1 MRPWLPADPLQPFFA
16 FSGLENPYPFTLRS
30 PSSLWPKE
38 PPNKQAFPWLRAI
51 TGVDQRLT
59 THPGLWVFFHLEER
73 ASLSKSVRGL
83 EIERDQERTFCKKK
97 KKKKRTRRRR
107 RRRRA
112 GHIRE
117 PICSKFARS
126 RVPQFWSISSPVPVS
141 FRFPSHRF
149 YTDYIYGGGIYN
161 RGGAQFFDYPRL
173 DSERKGCE
181 ISTYALPFCS
191 SRRPS
196 VAWNLSKDGSVS
208 GRRETFGKNK
218 EQVDFRKMVSPCTRN
233 GLTVVTEL
241 SVPFFFSFLF
251 CGFKVS
257 CVNIIGIF
265 ECDSRWFKFLRLDER
280 DKLILKEISC
290 FSYVSYIFFHR
301 SKLLKWKIQD

>member
-1 MRPWLPADPLQPFFA
+1 MGVGYITVAAR
-16 FSGLENPYPFTLRS
+16 N
-30 PSSLWPKE
+30 SSIIL
-38 PPNKQAFPWLRAI
+38 
-51 TGVDQRLT
+51 
-59 THPGLWVFFHLEER
+59 
-73 ASLSKSVRGL
+73 ASIAS
-83 EIERDQERTFCKKK
+83 ERD
-97 KKKKRTRRRR
+97 
-107 RRRRA
+107 A
-112 GHIRE
+112 
-117 PICSKFARS
+117 KF
-126 RVPQFWSISSPVPVS
+126 PPMP
-141 FRFPSHRF
+141 PSL
-149 YTDYIYGGGIYN
+149 Y
-161 RGGAQFFDYPRL
+161 
-173 DSERKGCE
+173 
-181 ISTYALPFCS
+181 S

-233 GLTVVTEL
+233 GLTVAEL

-301 SKLLKWKIQD
+301 SKLLK